1 LVEVITPIIPSFAL
15 TVTSYVYLAVGLTL
29 GFLGR
34 AIWGRLMTLVGI
46 ILGAAI
52 GYNVGALII
61 PGLPALALALV
72 GAILGSMVFSWLV
85 EVALAGMAG
94 ALALYVTYR
103 SFLEYVSPDDAL
115 IVGILSMLVVFSLTF
130 YYMERLMSYVTA
142 LIGAVL
148 AGVGLFLLTSD
159 LQLSGLVAAA
169 VAILGSALQE
179 LVIKRHEEKIRRAMR
194 RPVAAMRR
202 R

>member
-1 LVEVITPIIPSFAL
+1 LVEIITPIIPSFAL
-15 TVTSYVYLAVGLTL
+15 TITSYIYLAVGLVL

-34 AIWGRLMTLVGI
+34 AIWGRLMTLLGI
-46 ILGAAI
+46 VLGATI
-52 GYNVGALII
+52 GYNIGVLII

-72 GAILGSMVFSWLV
+72 GAIVGSMIFSWLV

-94 ALALYVTYR
+94 ALALYLTYR
-103 SFLEYVSPDDAL
+103 SLLEYTGPGDAV
-115 IVGILSMLVVFSLTF
+115 IIGILIMLAIFSLTF
-130 YYMERLMSYVTA
+130 YYLERLMSYVTA

-159 LQLSGLVAAA
+159 LQLSGLAATGI
-169 VAILGSALQE
+169 AILGSLVQE
-179 LVIKRHEEKIRRAMR
+179 LVVKKHEERIRKAMR
-194 RPVAAMRR
+194 RPQVAVRR